1 MSYVCRCYSQYNV
14 IMPDSE
20 DASLYV
26 AYIFVIT
33 SQCYSSFP
41 YSIDTCTHL
50 AIRILFDIGINF
62 ISWNLFLDLLVELE
76 KTQNHLS
83 LSLCSAV
90 MTQFIMKCP
99 SVSLLRPRCYT
110 SCALGVHGT
119 LCILC
124 FIICVLSFSN
134 EQDRLANNM
143 CMVTCEQVSVCASY
157 FSSVNTGYTETE
169 TNGRPHLFGMILI

>member
-1 MSYVCRCYSQYNV
+1 MSYVCRCYSPYNV

-20 DASLYV
+20 DAPLYV
-26 AYIFVIT
+26 VNIFVIT
-33 SQCYSSFP
+33 SQCYSSF
-41 YSIDTCTHL
+41 SFCTDTCTHL
-50 AIRILFDIGINF
+50 AIRTFFDIGVNF
-62 ISWNLFLDLLVELE
+62 ISLNIFLDHLVELE

-99 SVSLLRPRCYT
+99 SDSLLRPCCYT
-110 SCALGVHGT
+110 ICALGVHGT

-124 FIICVLSFSN
+124 FIICVLSFSK

-143 CMVTCEQVSVCASY
+143 CMVTCEQVSVCASH